1 MSKHFPFMV
10 SEPAYMTI
18 LEQVMC
24 MVWLAANKTLEEL
37 RQCQSL
43 VEQQFEIAR
52 DKNCPEKTFEN
63 LSAMQDNYTAA
74 VAYQTFTDLDTWMAF
89 INTVPRR

>member
-1 MSKHFPFMV
+1 MV
-10 SEPAYMTI
+10 GEPAYMTI
-18 LEQVMC
+18 LEQVAC

-63 LSAMQDNYTAA
+63 LGAMQDNYAAA
-74 VAYQTFTDLDTWMAF
+74 VAYQTLGEDSCWIAF
-89 INTVPRR
+89 INTVPRG